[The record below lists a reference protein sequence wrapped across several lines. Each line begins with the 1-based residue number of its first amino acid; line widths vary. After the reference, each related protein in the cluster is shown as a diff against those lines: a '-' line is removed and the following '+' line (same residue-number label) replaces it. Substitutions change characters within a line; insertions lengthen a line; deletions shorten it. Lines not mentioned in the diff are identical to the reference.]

1 MRLVQL
7 GIRLDFAEERRIYT
21 VGQKV
26 VEAITGEVPVEPKPP
41 HTQGVKFRSSKRKL
55 AIVWNPLW
63 CVIASEDVSNLDT
76 CIETIL
82 TTLEQISSAASIYK
96 LSERRVI
103 TYWILPAPSYDFP
116 SLEQKYR
123 EIMIAQNE
131 ISSLASD
138 SSTVFDINMG
148 KWTLHHQSGTMEP
161 QQLLGGNY
169 LQFKADDIPKA
180 FLFLEASIMEK
191 KVLEYSNKDT
201 RNYLVKS
208 LDYCKSHTDAFNR
221 IWEGIL

>member
-26 VEAITGEVPVEPKPP
+26 VEAITGEVPVEPDLP
-41 HTQGVKFRSSKRKL
+41 HTQGVKLRSSKRKL
-55 AIVWNPLW
+55 AIAWNPLR

-96 LSERRVI
+96 LSEKRVI

-138 SSTVFDINMG
+138 SSAVFDIKMG
-148 KWTLHHQSGTMEP
+148 KWTLHHQSGAMRP
-161 QQLLGGNY
+161 QQLLEDY
-169 LQFKADDIPKA
+169 LQFKPDDIPKA
-180 FLFLEASIMEK
+180 FLFLEASIVDK
-191 KVLEYSNKDT
+191 KVVEYSSKDIH
-201 RNYLVKS
+201 NYSVVS
-208 LDYCKSHTDAFNR
+208 LDYCKSHSDVFNR
-221 IWEGIL
+221 IWEGVL